1 MTLYYLTLEEKG
13 NMKLIS
19 DSVNWLTVLKSL
31 VQFISY
37 LDGDLVIDSLG
48 SRLPWQQV
56 IISKSNLTHLKS
68 LALLY
73 AYMVLH
79 KKSVS

>member
-1 MTLYYLTLEEKG
+1 MILCYLILEEKK
-13 NMKLIS
+13 KLIS
-19 DSVNWLTVLKSL
+19 DSGNWVTILKSP

-37 LDGDLVIDSLG
+37 LDWDLVIDSLG

-56 IISKSNLTHLKS
+56 IISKSNLTHLKI

-73 AYMVLH
+73 SYMVLQR
-79 KKSVS
+79 KSVS

>member
-1 MTLYYLTLEEKG
+1 MILCYLILEEKK
-13 NMKLIS
+13 KLIS
-19 DSVNWLTVLKSL
+19 DSGNWVTILKSP

-37 LDGDLVIDSLG
+37 LDWDIVIDSFG

-56 IISKSNLTHLKS
+56 IISKSNLTHLKI

-73 AYMVLH
+73 SYMVLQR
-79 KKSVS
+79 KSVS

>member
-1 MTLYYLTLEEKG
+1 MMLCHLILEGKK
-13 NMKLIS
+13 KLIS
-19 DSVNWLTVLKSL
+19 DSGNWVTILKSP

-37 LDGDLVIDSLG
+37 LDWDLVIDSLG

-56 IISKSNLTHLKS
+56 IISKSNLTHLKV

-73 AYMVLH
+73 SYMVLQR
-79 KKSVS
+79 KSVS